1 MTIHDCRP
9 GCKYNRIAPSPD
21 LQRKM
26 QVFGNFDSIFV
37 DMKADTVSKRA
48 HRLAVAAFFFIAGLS
63 FASWA
68 SRIPDVK
75 ARLQLS
81 DAALGGVLF
90 ALPVGS
96 MISLPFA
103 GWLVARHG
111 SKKIMTI
118 AATCYPMVLILIG
131 LSAQVWQIVP
141 VVFLFGLLGNLCNI
155 AINTQAVGVEAL
167 YGRSIMASFHGIWSL
182 AGFTGAAIGTFMVS
196 KGIVPVYH
204 FLFIAVL
211 SVTSVWMI
219 RHFTLAKD
227 AGHPGQPLF
236 VKPDGMLLKLGLI
249 SFSCMVCEGTMFDW
263 SGVYFQK
270 VVAVPKEITTLG
282 YAAFMSTMAGGRFVG
297 DWLVTRIGKQKVL
310 QGSGIVIVA
319 GLLTAVLIPKLVPA
333 TIGFLL
339 VGFGVSSVVPLVYS
353 AAGKSKAMSPGVA
366 LTAVSTIGFLGFL
379 LGPPVVGF
387 MAQAFSLRW
396 SFTLIA
402 ALGFCTTILS
412 SLIRWEE

>member
-1 MTIHDCRP
+1 
-9 GCKYNRIAPSPD
+9 
-21 LQRKM
+21 M

-155 AINTQAVGVEAL
+155 AVNTQAVGVEAL

>member
-1 MTIHDCRP
+1 MTIHVSRP

-155 AINTQAVGVEAL
+155 AVNTQAVGVEAL

>member
-1 MTIHDCRP
+1 
-9 GCKYNRIAPSPD
+9 
-21 LQRKM
+21 M

-37 DMKADTVSKRA
+37 CMNTDTVSKRA

-75 ARLQLS
+75 ARLHLS

-196 KGIVPVYH
+196 KGIIPVYH

-211 SVTSVWMI
+211 SVSSVWLI

-227 AGHPGQPLF
+227 AGHPDQPLF

-249 SFSCMVCEGTMFDW
+249 AFSCMVCEGTMFDW

-270 VVAVPKEITTLG
+270 VVQVPKEITTLG

-297 DWLVTRIGKQKVL
+297 DWLVTRIGKQRVL

-319 GLLTAVLIPKLVPA
+319 GLLTAVLLPQLVPA

>member
-1 MTIHDCRP
+1 MNT
-9 GCKYNRIAPSPD
+9 
-21 LQRKM
+21 
-26 QVFGNFDSIFV
+26 
-37 DMKADTVSKRA
+37 DTVSKRA

-75 ARLQLS
+75 ARLHLS

-196 KGIVPVYH
+196 KGIIPVYH

-211 SVTSVWMI
+211 SVSSVWLI

-227 AGHPGQPLF
+227 AGHPDQPLF

-249 SFSCMVCEGTMFDW
+249 VFSCMVCEGTMFDW

-270 VVAVPKEITTLG
+270 VVQVPKEITTLG

-297 DWLVTRIGKQKVL
+297 DWLVTRIGKQRVL

-319 GLLTAVLIPKLVPA
+319 GLLTAVLLPQLVPA